1 MHQYFLGL
9 GTCRATGLKPSFKPP
24 DAQDA
29 ATLERVTGDSLAM
42 MEEAVYSTGF
52 LDFPVSLVAAGVLVS
67 ARRAAGAWPFWPAAL
82 ALLTGA
88 HLCQAM
94 PYHARRCASHLALG
108 AAGERLRS

>member
-1 MHQYFLGL
+1 MECLSRVWQSPNPC
-9 GTCRATGLKPSFKPP
+9 TC
-24 DAQDA
+24 AQDA

-42 MEEAVYSTGF
+42 MEEAVYATGF

-88 HLCQAM
+88 RHM
-94 PYHARRCASHLALG
+94 PGFSL
-108 AAGERLRS
+108 